1 MKDQKV
7 QLKNLKIA
15 PRKVRLIA
23 DVMRGLSVNQ
33 AEAKLTMLP
42 NRSTGPLLKLLRSA
56 VANIKNNQKEN
67 TDYLFIKSIMV
78 SSGITL
84 KRSLPRAQGR
94 ASLIEK
100 KSSHVTLVL
109 SEDKNIK
116 NKFNIIIEKKNKDK
130 QKTSNLNMK
139 GI

>member
-1 MKDQKV
+1 
-7 QLKNLKIA
+7 
-15 PRKVRLIA
+15 
-23 DVMRGLSVNQ
+23 
-33 AEAKLTMLP
+33 
-42 NRSTGPLLKLLRSA
+42 
-56 VANIKNNQKEN
+56 
-67 TDYLFIKSIMV
+67 MV

-130 QKTSNLNMK
+130 QKTNKEEAKMK
-139 GI
+139 KIEATDKINKVSKEKPKDGLIKKMFRRKSI